1 MHASARK
8 LLLASALVA
17 AQAMMPAQPASV
29 SLQEQRQAFRAAY
42 AAAERGNWEPAAADA
57 RLADYPLWPDL
68 RAAYLRAR
76 LATSGDDGVL
86 EFLDEYPT
94 LRASRDLRYRLALSY
109 AEAGRYDEFLA
120 LYERHYDHMRV
131 VRLDCVA
138 LRARAAKAG
147 AASMLPRALEIW
159 LAGHS
164 QPDECDPVFAAL
176 RQDGLLGPEAYRQR
190 YQLAVESG
198 EFRLARYL
206 ARSVDEELLLEANR
220 WLVAHGNSSQFID
233 DADPAIT
240 AGRYREQLAYAVR
253 RLAMSDPDGAA
264 TRWAT
269 LTSMFDFGDEFR
281 LPTLREISLWS
292 ARNGVPDARRRLD
305 DLPLAAVDS
314 EVLRWRVRTALRAGD
329 WPAVSSAI
337 DTLDDA
343 DRDYD
348 GWRYW
353 NAVALQELGRDDL
366 ARPALRELAETRG
379 YYGFLAAD
387 RLDIDYRYGHEP
399 LEPDETLIAALSKVP
414 ALVRARELFFVGL
427 EGLGRSEWDAEVE
440 RLDDIE
446 KKQAAILADR
456 WGWHSRA
463 ISTAARINGL
473 DDLVLRYPMPYREEF
488 RAGSAAAGIPESLAY
503 GIARSES
510 LFMRDIRSS
519 AGAIGL
525 MQLLPETG
533 RRTALDLQ
541 HPYAGWDTLVDPQ
554 ANILLGTHYL
564 GSMYQRFASNPAL
577 ATAAYNAGPLRVEQ
591 WLPQQ
596 DALDARV
603 WVEVIPFDETRSYV
617 RRVLEST
624 TIFHWRMTGETRR
637 ISSRLDEIAMP
648 HRDQVASR

>member
-1 MHASARK
+1 MHESARN
-8 LLLASALVA
+8 LLLASALLA
-17 AQAMMPAQPASV
+17 AQAVMPAPPASV
-29 SLQEQRQAFRAAY
+29 SLQEQREAFRAAY
-42 AAAERGNWEPAAADA
+42 AAAERGNWEAAAAAD
-57 RLADYPLWPDL
+57 LSDYPLWPDL

-76 LATSGDDGVL
+76 LAAGSDDGVL
-86 EFLDEYPT
+86 EFLDEYPM
-94 LRASRDLRYRLALSY
+94 LRASRDLRYRLALSF
-109 AEAGRYDEFLA
+109 AETGRYDEFLA
-120 LYERHYDHMRV
+120 QYERHYSHMAV
-131 VRLDCVA
+131 IRLDCVA
-138 LRARAAKAG
+138 FRARVATTD

-176 RQDGLLGPEAYRQR
+176 RQDGRLGPEEYRQR

-206 ARSVDEELLLEANR
+206 ARSVDDELLLEANR
-220 WLVAHGNSSQFID
+220 WLVAHGNPAQFID

-240 AGRYREQLAYAVR
+240 AGRYREQLAYAAR

-264 TRWAT
+264 TRWAQ
-269 LTSMFDFGDEFR
+269 LTGGFDFGDELR

-292 ARNGVPDARRRLD
+292 ARNGVPDANLRLD

-337 DTLDDA
+337 DRLEDT

-353 NAVALQELGRDDL
+353 KAVALQELGRDDL
-366 ARPALRELAETRG
+366 ARPTLRELAETRG

-387 RLDIDYRYGHEP
+387 RLDIDYRYGHAP
-399 LEPDETLIAALSKVP
+399 LAPEETLISELSARP
-414 ALVRARELFFVGL
+414 ALVRARELYFVGL

-440 RLDDIE
+440 RLDDVE
-446 KKQAAILADR
+446 QQQAAILADR

-488 RAGSAAAGIPESLAY
+488 RTGSAAAGIPESWAY

-533 RRTALDLQ
+533 RRTARDLQ

-617 RRVLEST
+617 RRVLAST

-637 ISSRLDEIAMP
+637 ISGRLDEIAVP
-648 HRDQVASR
+648 PPAKVASK